1 MGENALSYLT
11 FVRAGRVQNLLHN
24 LKYRNVPEIGELLGK
39 WYGSEL
45 QKSGYQEK
53 FDLIVPV
60 PLYYKKLRKVSQTIY
75 SHVPVWQTSFLTKD
89 HLCTL
94 DQNYLMANTDNFNS
108 FLSENKK
115 LAKEYLDLKIEIGRL
130 RLISMFSKTAGYI
143 IWVIVMLFL
152 FSLACTFLGL
162 VAGFWFSDLTGSYV
176 KGFGLATIGI
186 LLMIFLIIVLRR
198 TLFVNPIIRT
208 IIKKANEENK
218 TN

>member
-1 MGENALSYLT
+1 
-11 FVRAGRVQNLLHN
+11 
-24 LKYRNVPEIGELLGK
+24 
-39 WYGSEL
+39 
-45 QKSGYQEK
+45 
-53 FDLIVPV
+53 
-60 PLYYKKLRKVSQTIY
+60 
-75 SHVPVWQTSFLTKD
+75 
-89 HLCTL
+89 
-94 DQNYLMANTDNFNS
+94 MANTDNFNS